1 MDNSQQVYFEPAH
14 DVISLPSGGRFY
26 KNKKDSVKVA
36 YMTASDEN
44 ILTSPNLLQSGKVL
58 DVLLE
63 KKILDKENHKKII
76 SENPDLSTK
85 IDNIRKHPYRKEI
98 ETILLKSSAKNFP

>member
-36 YMTASDEN
+36 YMTAADEN

-63 KKILDKENHKKII
+63 K
-76 SENPDLSTK
+76 
-85 IDNIRKHPYRKEI
+85 R
-98 ETILLKSSAKNFP
+98 F